1 MKQLLRLFLLLLVII
16 SACKTKK
23 AEQAAPAEPTNNY
36 DTSTFYD
43 IKGFFESELKDV
55 NTTPYFIYSKVTF
68 DNHKKDSTPIKT
80 KDFIKLAQPFLEKD
94 ITKKEI
100 KHFYKEDVFRDLSTK
115 CITFSYST
123 KNKELEIQNIDVL
136 LNEETMSVKF
146 VFIRTNQTIGDSN
159 IITQMSWKT
168 GKNFLINKTV
178 IKSDG
183 TKSITQQYVC
193 WNN

>member
-1 MKQLLRLFLLLLVII
+1 M
-16 SACKTKK
+16 
-23 AEQAAPAEPTNNY
+23 
-36 DTSTFYD
+36 
-43 IKGFFESELKDV
+43 
-55 NTTPYFIYSKVTF
+55 
-68 DNHKKDSTPIKT
+68 
-80 KDFIKLAQPFLEKD
+80 EKD